1 MAQGCV
7 APKDYDV
14 THLHKNPTTIVANL
28 ANLAILAVL
37 VGSSACQD
45 QTSGPADPDATDRPK
60 VALVMKSLANE
71 FFQTMEDGA
80 RVHQGQDPERY
91 ELFAEGIKNELDVVR
106 QIDLVEQ
113 MVARGADALVL
124 APADSKALVAAVA
137 KALAAGVTV
146 VNIDNRLDADA
157 LAERGIRIPFVGPDN
172 RGGAGQAAGVLAST
186 LQAGDEGAII
196 EGAPGA
202 FNAIQRRL
210 GFEDAMNEAGM
221 VIVASQSGYWEMDSA
236 NQVAAG
242 LLLAHPNLKALLCA
256 NDNMA
261 LGAVAAVREAGKTGQ
276 VAVVGFDNIS
286 AVKTLVRD
294 GTVLATVDQH
304 ADQIAVNGIEHA
316 LAILE
321 GADAPTDLQTAVT
334 LITADTANE

>member
-1 MAQGCV
+1 MHR
-7 APKDYDV
+7 
-14 THLHKNPTTIVANL
+14 TPTTVV
-28 ANLAILAVL
+28 AILAVL
-37 VGSSACQD
+37 IGASACRD
-45 QTSGPADPDATDRPK
+45 QTSSSADPDSAARPK

-80 RVHQGQDPERY
+80 RAHHDQNPERY

-113 MVARGADALVL
+113 MVARGAQTLVL

-137 KALAAGVTV
+137 KALDAGVTV
-146 VNIDNRLDADA
+146 VNIDNRLDQDA
-157 LAERGIRIPFVGPDN
+157 LQERGISIPFVGPDN
-172 RGGAGQAAGVLAST
+172 RGGAEQAAQVLAKT
-186 LQAGDEGAII
+186 LKAGDEVAII

-210 GFEDAMNEAGM
+210 GFEDAMNAAGIA
-221 VIVASQSGYWEMDSA
+221 IVASQSGYWEMDSA
-236 NQVAAG
+236 NQMAAG
-242 LLLAHPNLKALLCA
+242 LLLAHPNLTALLCA

-261 LGAVAAVREAGKTGQ
+261 LGAVAAVREAGKTDH

-286 AVKTLVRD
+286 AVETLVRD
-294 GTVLATVDQH
+294 GSVLATVDQH

-316 LAILE
+316 LAILG

-334 LITADTANE
+334 LITAGTPNE